1 MITDVARQDLAD
13 YLKTTYTKARIGVG
27 GNNSSPIA
35 SNLDVPI
42 FDVSTVVSSKSD
54 ENVVDFKFTVAGA
67 SIAGYTI
74 RELALFNS
82 DYSKMLTRINFEGV
96 GPFSTEDVDFFV
108 TLEVE

>member
-1 MITDVARQDLAD
+1 MITDAARQDMATH
-13 YLKTTYTKARIGVG
+13 LKTTYTKARIGVG
-27 GNNSSPIA
+27 GNNGSPT
-35 SNLDVPI
+35 STNLDVPI
-42 FDVSTVVSSKSD
+42 FDVSTIVSSKSD

-74 RELALFNS
+74 RELGIFNS
-82 DYSKMLTRINFEGV
+82 DFSKMLTRINFEGI

>member
-1 MITDVARQDLAD
+1 LITDAARQDMATHLES
-13 YLKTTYTKARIGVG
+13 TYTKARVGVG

-42 FDVSTVVSSKSD
+42 FDVSAVVSSKSD
-54 ENVVDFKFTVAGA
+54 ENVVDFKFTIAGA

-74 RELALFNS
+74 RELGIFNS
-82 DYSKMLTRINFEGV
+82 DYSKMLTRVNFEGV